1 MSRILC
7 SLSGINCP
15 NQLLAGLSDE
25 LLYFKLSEVTREQ
38 NRSSNGLLLTF
49 WGFFGLDK
57 KSTRIQNNR
66 EEKERYEHNTYIWSG
81 GEGGEGRGRRREMK

>member
-15 NQLLAGLSDE
+15 SQLLAAPSDE

-57 KSTRIQNNR
+57 ESTRIQNNR
-66 EEKERYEHNTYIWSG
+66 EEKERYEHNIYG
-81 GEGGEGRGRRREMK
+81 VEEKEGRGGDGDVK